1 MTEAETLGATQ
12 ARINFATSREDGG
25 TWSNLDKSLITQ
37 PLTAQGILLH
47 DRSTSAQAP
56 SLDCEGFEVHRLA
69 FDGARW
75 RNCEWVETIGSPL
88 TMEHIREC
96 TGAAHIAPFHGH
108 MALIRDTGD
117 PAQPTAAEF
126 VHLDHSRTSAM
137 PFIERC
143 APAEVRARY
152 PHVRIYNVWR
162 ALTPPP
168 HDMPLA
174 ICDQRTIDPA
184 DWVEGKT
191 VEPMMPEG
199 VPYVTTVF
207 NPGQRW
213 SWFSGLTPDDA
224 LVFKAWDSD
233 PSVPFGCLHGAFRN
247 PHAPANAVPRA
258 SAELR
263 YIAFFED

>member
-1 MTEAETLGATQ
+1 MTEAETLGETQ
-12 ARINFATSREDGG
+12 AQINFATTREDGG
-25 TWSNLDKSLITQ
+25 IWSNLDKSLITQ
-37 PLTAQGILLH
+37 PLTAHAVAIR
-47 DRSTSAQAP
+47 DRSASQQAP
-56 SLDCEGFEVHRLA
+56 SLEREGFEVHRLA
-69 FDGARW
+69 FEGEDW
-75 RNCEWVETIGSPL
+75 RDPTWVETIGSPL
-88 TMEHIREC
+88 TMEYVRER
-96 TGAAHIAPFHGH
+96 TGAAHIVPFHGH

-126 VHLDHSRTSAM
+126 VHLDHSRTSAL
-137 PFIERC
+137 PFIERS
-143 APAEVRARY
+143 ASPEIRARY

-168 HDMPLA
+168 QDIPLA

-191 VEPMMPEG
+191 VEPVMSEA

-207 NPGQRW
+207 NPAQRW
-213 SWFSGLTPDDA
+213 NWFSDLTAQDA

-233 PSVPFGCLHGAFRN
+233 PEQPFGCLHGAFRN
-247 PHAPANAVPRA
+247 PQARPCAIPRA

-263 YIAFFED
+263 CIAFFDA

>member
-1 MTEAETLGATQ
+1 MTAAETLGDTQ
-12 ARINFATSREDGG
+12 AQINFAASRDEGG
-25 TWSNLDKSLITQ
+25 IWSNLDKSLITQ
-37 PLTAQGILLH
+37 PLKAQSIPLR
-47 DRSTSAQAP
+47 DCSSVAEPP
-56 SLDCEGFEVHRLA
+56 SLEREGFEWHRLA
-69 FDGARW
+69 FSGADW
-75 RNCEWVETIGSPL
+75 RNPEWVETIGSPR
-88 TMEHIREC
+88 TMEYIHER

-126 VHLDHSRTSAM
+126 VHLDHSRTSAL
-137 PFIERC
+137 PFIERS
-143 APAEVRARY
+143 APEDTRARY

-213 SWFSGLTPDDA
+213 NWFSGLTPDDA

-247 PHAPANAVPRA
+247 PHAPAHAVPRA

-263 YIAFFED
+263 YIAFFES